1 MKHTTKLSAL
11 FFALL
16 LAATSTACGDSTT
29 ETTAAETNPAVET
42 ETETETSPYDP
53 GLPAADFEGYTFVFA
68 GRGRDGQTG
77 NWFNTDIVV
86 EEQTG
91 DVLDDAIYD
100 RNAYLA
106 DTYNV
111 EIGIKFC
118 GDTSVATSGSEMYKN
133 INQSIMSGDKEF
145 DAILSSP
152 YDSIGYALADFVVD
166 LKSIEHLDL
175 SRSWWDQN
183 VSEQLTFGSKVFMA
197 SGEMSIVDNKA
208 TYVMVFNK
216 QLVEDFNLEDPYTV
230 VREGRW
236 TLDAFIENCSL
247 VTTDL
252 NGDGKITHEDRVGYT
267 HWQDAIFGLIYS
279 TGNSFGQID
288 ENGEPKLTLYSERM
302 ITMWDKVI
310 GLAASDAAYAV
321 HGNLDKFNTTNADD
335 AFIWMLEGGH
345 TLYNFATIYTV
356 IQMRISDVDFGIIPN
371 PKFDEAQEAYITAPH
386 AYGNT
391 MLTVPT
397 TMDDYARTGI
407 ILQAFTAKSAELVT
421 PAFYDKTLVGKST
434 RDEQSGEMLDMIFA
448 NKHYDIG
455 QFFMWGDCTN
465 QIMNAWNQKNAN
477 FTSLYEKYEA
487 KALTDI
493 EAISELFE

>member
-1 MKHTTKLSAL
+1 MKKQKIAAL
-11 FFALL
+11 FLALL
-16 LAATSTACGDSTT
+16 LALAGTACGDSTST
-29 ETTAAETNPAVET
+29 GETTGTEASPVIET
-42 ETETETSPYDP
+42 ETETNPYDP
-53 GLPAADFEGYTFVFA
+53 GLPASDFGGYKFVFA
-68 GRGRDGQTG
+68 GRGRDGEVS
-77 NWFNTDIVV
+77 NWFNTDIVM
-86 EEQTG
+86 EESTG

-106 DTYNV
+106 ETYNV

-118 GDTSVATSGSEMYKN
+118 GDTGVVTSGSEMYKN
-133 INQSIMSGDKEF
+133 ISKSIMSGDKEF

-152 YDSIGYALADFVVD
+152 YDSIGYALADYVVD
-166 LKSIEHLDL
+166 LKTIDHLDL

-216 QLVEDFNLEDPYTV
+216 QLVEDYALENPYTV
-230 VREGRW
+230 VKEGRW
-236 TLDAFIENCSL
+236 TLDTFIQNCNL

-252 NGDGKITHEDRVGYT
+252 NGDGKMTHEDRVGYT

-279 TGNSFGQID
+279 TGNSFGQIN
-288 ENGEPKLTLYSERM
+288 EAGEPELTLYSERM

-321 HGNLDKFNTTNADD
+321 HGNLDKFNTNSADD

-345 TLYNFATIYTV
+345 TLYNFSTIYTV
-356 IQMRISDVDFGIIPN
+356 IQMRISDVEFGIIPN
-371 PKFDEAQEAYITAPH
+371 PKFDEKQENYITAPH

-397 TMDDYARTGI
+397 TIDDYNRTGI
-407 ILQAFTAKSAELVT
+407 VLQAFTAKSAEIVT

-434 RDEQSGEMLDMIFA
+434 RDEESGEMLDMIFA

-455 QFFMWGDCTN
+455 QFFMWGDYTN
-465 QIMNAWNQKNAN
+465 QIMNAWNTKNAN

-487 KALTDI
+487 KAMTDI
-493 EAISELFE
+493 EAISALFE